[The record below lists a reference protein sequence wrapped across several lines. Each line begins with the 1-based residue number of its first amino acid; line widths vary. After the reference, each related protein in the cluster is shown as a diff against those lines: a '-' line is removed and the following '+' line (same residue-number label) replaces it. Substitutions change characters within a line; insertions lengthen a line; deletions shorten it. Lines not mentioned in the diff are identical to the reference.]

1 MLFFEF
7 KSLMSVGI
15 CCILTSCISTKN
27 SDRYR
32 AKGLEPTQE
41 QRVASQG
48 QFFTDIL
55 GVFIEEQTGLSSSLV
70 LSITNGSTINYVN
83 RKFDKIERYKEEE
96 YLLNQELLT
105 LRIELDSLKIE
116 YRALQKSLHNMQD
129 LKESKRRELKAL
141 NNKYA
146 NSVENYQNR
155 LQSLEEYVKSSNKI
169 LKKQPLLHK
178 IEEYKNELDKL

>member
-1 MLFFEF
+1 MKFKIILISIVLSSFFT
-7 KSLMSVGI
+7 G
-15 CCILTSCISTKN
+15 CISTKT
-27 SDRYR
+27 SDHYR

-41 QRVASQG
+41 QRVEYQG
-48 QFFTDIL
+48 QFLTDIL
-55 GVFIEEQTGLSSSLV
+55 GVFIAQQTGLSSSLI

-83 RKFDKIERYKEEE
+83 KKFDKIKQYKEDE

-105 LRIELDSLKIE
+105 LNNELDNLKVE

-129 LKESKRRELKAL
+129 LKESRKRELKSL

-146 NSVENYQNR
+146 NSVENYQHR

-169 LKKQPLLHK
+169 LKKQSLLNK
-178 IEEYKNELDKL
+178 IEEYKNELDNL